1 MRRRRWAGRE
11 FFRRRVSDRAQE
23 CASGDGFESGLE
35 RDALLDLRTSSAGPV
50 GVAGEFQK
58 DRVAAGGK
66 LQSGGCVAEEVVIDE
81 DFGAVE
87 IRGNS
92 DCADAI
98 GGGR

>member
-1 MRRRRWAGRE
+1 MA
-11 FFRRRVSDRAQE
+11 
-23 CASGDGFESGLE
+23 L
-35 RDALLDLRTSSAGPV
+35 RDTLLDLRTSRVRPQSVWLGR
-50 GVAGEFQK
+50 FQK

-66 LQSGGCVAEEVVIDE
+66 LQSGRCVAEEFVIDE
-81 DFGAVE
+81 DFGAVG